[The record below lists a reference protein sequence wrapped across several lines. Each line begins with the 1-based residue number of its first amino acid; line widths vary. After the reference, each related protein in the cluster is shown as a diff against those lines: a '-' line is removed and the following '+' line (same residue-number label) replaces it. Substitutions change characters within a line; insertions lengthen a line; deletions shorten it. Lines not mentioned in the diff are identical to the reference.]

1 MAGDFAEHR
10 RMTSPATNGAAELW
24 APPTPST
31 GRTRKRWQRSLSI
44 GGVIAV
50 HVVGIVMFA
59 ARPLGFRKADDES
72 AQNVVYLADQLTP
85 SAQAADARQSV
96 LDMLES
102 DAARQ
107 PRGDFVPPRL
117 VKSSLPDP
125 ADYAR
130 RAGVAPGA
138 AARVVLAVKIDELG
152 QPAEIRVSSGSGN
165 SRADE
170 LALEFARQL
179 RWNPATERG
188 AKTGA
193 EIRLPVTLALPG

>member
-1 MAGDFAEHR
+1 MR
-10 RMTSPATNGAAELW
+10 CMTSPATNGAAELW
-24 APPTPST
+24 APPTPTT

-50 HVVGIVMFA
+50 HIVGIVMFA
-59 ARPLGFRKADDES
+59 ARPLGFRKAEDEG
-72 AQNVVYLADQLTP
+72 AKNVVYLAEEL
-85 SAQAADARQSV
+85 SAPQPADARQGV

-138 AARVVLAVKIDELG
+138 AAHVVLAVKINELG
-152 QPAEIRVSSGSGN
+152 QPAEVRVSSGSGN
-165 SRADE
+165 SRTDE
-170 LALEFARQL
+170 LAIEFAKNL
-179 RWNPATERG
+179 RWNPATDRG

>member
-1 MAGDFAEHR
+1 MHC
-10 RMTSPATNGAAELW
+10 MTSPATNGAAELW
-24 APPTPST
+24 APPTPTT

-50 HVVGIVMFA
+50 HIVGIVMFA
-59 ARPLGFRKADDES
+59 ARPLGFRKAEDE
-72 AQNVVYLADQLTP
+72 AARNVVYLAEQLQP
-85 SAQAADARQSV
+85 AQAVDARQSV

-102 DAARQ
+102 EAARQ

-130 RAGVAPGA
+130 RAGMAPGA
-138 AARVVLAVKIDELG
+138 AARVVLAVKINDQG
-152 QPAEIRVSSGSGN
+152 QPAEVRVSSGSGN

-170 LALEFARQL
+170 LALEFARHL
-179 RWNPATERG
+179 RWNPATDRG

>member
-1 MAGDFAEHR
+1 
-10 RMTSPATNGAAELW
+10 MTSPATHGAAELW

-50 HVVGIVMFA
+50 HIVGIVMFA
-59 ARPLGFRKADDES
+59 ARPLGFRKAEDAS

-85 SAQAADARQSV
+85 GPAQAPDARQTL

-102 DAARQ
+102 DSARQ

-117 VKSSLPDP
+117 VKSTLPDP
-125 ADYAR
+125 ADFAR
-130 RAGVAPGA
+130 RAGVAPGGA
-138 AARVVLAVKIDELG
+138 VHVVLAVKINELG
-152 QPAEIRVSSGSGN
+152 HPAEVRVASGSGN
-165 SRADE
+165 SRTDE
-170 LALEFARQL
+170 LAIEFAKNL
-179 RWNPATERG
+179 RWSPATDRG

>member
-1 MAGDFAEHR
+1 MPG
-10 RMTSPATNGAAELW
+10 MTTPTSNAATGMW

-31 GRTRKRWQRSLSI
+31 GRTRRSWQRSLSI

-50 HVVGIVMFA
+50 HIVGIVMFA
-59 ARPLGFRKADDES
+59 ARPLGFRKPDE
-72 AQNVVYLADQLTP
+72 APQNVVYLAEELSP
-85 SAQAADARQSV
+85 AQAPDARQGV

-138 AARVVLAVKIDELG
+138 AAHVLLAVKINDLG
-152 QPAEIRVSSGSGN
+152 QPAEVRVSSGSGN

-170 LALEFARQL
+170 LAIEFAKNL

>member
-1 MAGDFAEHR
+1 
-10 RMTSPATNGAAELW
+10 MTSPSPNAATELW
-24 APPTPST
+24 APPTPTT

-50 HVVGIVMFA
+50 HIVGIVMFA
-59 ARPLGFRKADDES
+59 ARPLGSRKADEAS
-72 AQNVVYLADQLTP
+72 QNVVYLADQLSADP
-85 SAQAADARQSV
+85 AQAPDARQSV

-117 VKSSLPDP
+117 VKSSLPDL

-130 RAGVAPGA
+130 QAGVAPGA
-138 AARVVLAVKIDELG
+138 AAHVVLAVKINELG
-152 QPAEIRVSSGSGN
+152 QPADVRVSSGSGN
-165 SRADE
+165 ARADE
-170 LALEFARQL
+170 LAVAFAKNL
-179 RWNPATERG
+179 RWNPATDKG

-193 EIRLPVTLALPG
+193 EIRLPVTLALAG

>member
-1 MAGDFAEHR
+1 MHC
-10 RMTSPATNGAAELW
+10 MTSPATNGAAELW
-24 APPTPST
+24 APPTPTT

-59 ARPLGFRKADDES
+59 ARPLGFRKAEDEG
-72 AQNVVYLADQLTP
+72 ARNVVYLAEQLQP
-85 SAQAADARQSV
+85 AQAVDARQSV

-102 DAARQ
+102 EAARQ

-130 RAGVAPGA
+130 RAGMAPGA
-138 AARVVLAVKIDELG
+138 AARVVLAVKINDQG
-152 QPAEIRVSSGSGN
+152 QPAEVRVSSGSGN
-165 SRADE
+165 SLADE

-179 RWNPATERG
+179 RWNPATDRG

>member
-1 MAGDFAEHR
+1 
-10 RMTSPATNGAAELW
+10 MTNPASSGATELW

-50 HVVGIVMFA
+50 HIVGIVMFA
-59 ARPLGFRKADDES
+59 ARPLGFRKPEEPGP
-72 AQNVVYLADQLTP
+72 NVVYLADQLTLEP
-85 SAQAADARQSV
+85 AQAPDAQQSV

-102 DAARQ
+102 EAARQ

-117 VKSSLPDP
+117 VKSSLPDL
-125 ADYAR
+125 AEYVR
-130 RAGVAPGA
+130 RAGVGPEA

-152 QPAEIRVSSGSGN
+152 QPTEVRVSSGSGN

-170 LALEFARQL
+170 QAVAFAKNL
-179 RWNPATERG
+179 RWNPATDKG
-188 AKTGA
+188 AKTAA
-193 EIRLPVTLALPG
+193 EIRLPVTLAVPG